1 MLKLSFLVIL
11 HLPAYKI
18 FFMHRMYYFVP
29 TERNR
34 SSCSQ
39 NEQCSFIYLIINFHS
54 KIFYPAVSL
63 IFRPWRHLNIAYC
76 LFKYVKERSFI
87 CLQIINHQFIP
98 VRFAYVHVRILR
110 SLSVS
115 LSLSLSLSYK
125 RTYQYLSK
133 RKKNVQIYIESI
145 QRFYHDRFLV
155 KKKPWKENK
164 SFASIFTYILYHRE

>member
-1 MLKLSFLVIL
+1 MLFCIYLLTIYFL
-11 HLPAYKI
+11 
-18 FFMHRMYYFVP
+18 MHRMYYFVP
-29 TERNR
+29 AVRNR

-54 KIFYPAVSL
+54 KIFYPTASL
-63 IFRPWRHLNIAYC
+63 IFRPWRHLNIAYF

-98 VRFAYVHVRILR
+98 VRFAYVRILR
-110 SLSVS
+110 SLY
-115 LSLSLSLSYK
+115 LYLFLSLSYK